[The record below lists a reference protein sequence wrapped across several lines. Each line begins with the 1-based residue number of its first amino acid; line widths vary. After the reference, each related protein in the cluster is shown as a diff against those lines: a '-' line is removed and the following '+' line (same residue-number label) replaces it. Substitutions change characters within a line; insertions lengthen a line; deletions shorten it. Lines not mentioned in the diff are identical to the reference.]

1 MIIKTTESRTPKP
14 LGVTGGIA
22 SGKTTVANMLKAR
35 GLETIDFDILARQ
48 VVEPGKPA
56 FRKIVDYF
64 GRPILQDDGTLD
76 RKRLS
81 GIVFNDTEKLKQL
94 ESVIHPAIHE
104 EYLKQLREISEKK
117 PDAMIQA
124 IIPLLIEK
132 NLMDMVDKILV
143 VYIPQEKQIERL
155 IKRDGISREA
165 AETILKSQI
174 PIDEKLKY
182 ADFIVRNDET
192 IEETEKQ
199 IETVWQ
205 KFVNGTSILDNQ
217 I

>member
-1 MIIKTTESRTPKP
+1 MILKTTEIRNPKP
-14 LGVTGGIA
+14 IGITGGIA

-35 GLETIDFDILARQ
+35 GFETIDFDIIARQ

-56 FRKIVDYF
+56 FKKIVDYF
-64 GRPILQDDGTLD
+64 GRQILQNDGTLN

-81 GIVFNDTEKLKQL
+81 GIVFNDIEKLKQL
-94 ESVIHPAIHE
+94 ESFIHPTIHE
-104 EYLKQLREISEKK
+104 EYLKQLRETSEKN

-124 IIPLLIEK
+124 VIPLLIEK

-143 VYIPQEKQIERL
+143 VYIPREKQIERL

-182 ADFIVRNDET
+182 ADFIIINDGSLAET
-192 IEETEKQ
+192 KSQ
-199 IETVWQ
+199 VETVWQ
-205 KFVNGTSILDNQ
+205 KFVT
-217 I
+217 